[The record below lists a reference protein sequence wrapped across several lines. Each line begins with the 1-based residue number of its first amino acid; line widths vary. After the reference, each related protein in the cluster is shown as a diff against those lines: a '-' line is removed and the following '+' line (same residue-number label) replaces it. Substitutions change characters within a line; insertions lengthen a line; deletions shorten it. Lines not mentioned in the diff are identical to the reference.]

1 MSEGVAIMSEKRWT
15 YTGAKAR
22 KAKARNNKSIPPS
35 EKEVITAACENLIA
49 SFFIPK
55 FLPEIRPTEFNYGI
69 AIYGKWHGNSYRFI
83 TRYRSDSPNSI
94 TPEFDAPFTRLE
106 YVSKDCFGLSY
117 MRHTG
122 QWHRLFER
130 LSLAEALESIETM
143 IHFHPSC

>member
-1 MSEGVAIMSEKRWT
+1 MSEKRWT

-22 KAKARNNKSIPPS
+22 KAKARTSKGIPAS
-35 EKEVITAACENLIA
+35 EKEAITIACESLIA
-49 SFFIPK
+49 NFFIQK

-69 AIYGKWHGNSYRFI
+69 AIYGKWLGDSYRFI
-83 TRYRSDSPNSI
+83 TRYHSDGPNSI
-94 TPEFDAPFTRLE
+94 TPEFEAPFTRLQ
-106 YVSKDCFGLSY
+106 YVRKNCFDLSY